1 MSDSH
6 PPHFRVF
13 GDKATGEVSG
23 WTEGGQAAGIRY
35 YTFPNVS
42 AEDLEDWP
50 ADYTVHDREGW
61 ARLIRRST
69 REVVD
74 EESRTVKG

>member
-1 MSDSH
+1 MSDSS

-13 GDKATGEVSG
+13 GNADTGEVSG
-23 WTEGGQAAGIRY
+23 WTEGGQAIGTRY

-50 ADYTVHDREGW
+50 DDYTVNDRQGW

-74 EESRTVKG
+74 EETHVVKG